1 MENSSVVPLRGAG
14 ELDERAPAGP
24 TIRPEAS
31 PQRGDNV
38 NFNSILIGTED
49 PESLADYYSNL
60 FGKPAFADGGYTA
73 WQIGNGWITV
83 GPHDE
88 VNGKNA
94 HPGRLIWNIETAD
107 VRGEFDR
114 LVAAGAKVV
123 REPYPSDGPDGLI
136 ATLSDPDDNYFQLMS
151 PMSMEA

>member
-1 MENSSVVPLRGAG
+1 M
-14 ELDERAPAGP
+14 
-24 TIRPEAS
+24 
-31 PQRGDNV
+31 
-38 NFNSILIGTED
+38 NFNSILIGSED
-49 PESLADYYSNL
+49 PQRLADYYTQL
-60 FGKPAFADGGYTA
+60 FGSPAFADGGFIG

-83 GPHDE
+83 GQHDE

-114 LVAAGAKVV
+114 LVAAGATVV
-123 REPYPSDGPDGLI
+123 REPYGLDGLEGQI

-151 PMSMEA
+151 PMEPVA